1 MKSKKLSETGE
12 KIESGEVVQS
22 KLRLEIDH
30 GLWLAT
36 TGSGF
41 GKQQYRKIKSSLKD
55 LIYLPP
61 WEDLSCYW
69 KREILTSCRYVW
81 KDEPR
86 VLCGIMLD
94 PREFLPNYIRRML
107 HRKQMDGN
115 VPEPGYYDIQFKVRA
130 NFLIVIV
137 HSCHVHSLLK
147 VKASGTRT

>member
-55 LIYLPP
+55 LIFLPP

-107 HRKQMDGN
+107 HRKQM
-115 VPEPGYYDIQFKVRA
+115 EGYYDIQFKVRA
-130 NFLIVIV
+130 NFLIVID
-137 HSCHVHSLLK
+137 SLLK